1 MWLPGFKMELFPG
14 DMKHLVD
21 HVDQEGGQEV
31 HHQDAQD
38 APAKLYSHLLRSFGG
53 YPMLTLYYPP

>member
-38 APAKLYSHLLRSFGG
+38 APAKLYSHLGHC
-53 YPMLTLYYPP
+53 